1 MNIPM
6 KPSAGLL
13 ILALL
18 FATNL
23 SAQTS
28 MNMEFLGNKNDY
40 PQPNGALGYSACWGY
55 TAPDGRE
62 YAILG
67 TLNGTSIVDITDA
80 PTLREVSFIPGL
92 QTSWREMKTH
102 KQYAF
107 IVTDNTPSGPGVQ
120 IVDLSALPT
129 VAKLVKTFAW
139 IDTINGN
146 AVPSPSVH
154 SVSVSENFLYLNGG
168 GSNGIRILD
177 IHDPLNPV
185 QVGKYSTTYVH
196 DSHIRRDTIFAST
209 IGANGLDIVD
219 ARKKSSPVL
228 IKRIQYV
235 GSGTHNAWT
244 TQDRKYVITT
254 DEVGST
260 PKSLK
265 VWDIRDMQNV
275 SKVAEFSNSAA
286 TVHNVFIKGNLAYVA
301 WYADGLKVVDVS
313 NPLNPQVVGFY
324 DTYPQAQTTSPYVG
338 AWGADPYFPSGKVI
352 ISDMQTGLYVV
363 RYTGDKRGIVSG
375 VVTDAATGAPLP
387 DVLLHFKD
395 AAITR
400 FSGAY
405 GQYIFGYAPGTFE
418 VTIEKPGYVTKQQT
432 ITVVEG
438 STTTVNVT
446 LTNPATAVE
455 QAASPAKFSL
465 SQNYPNPF
473 NPTTTIGFTLDR
485 EEEVVLKV
493 FNLFG
498 EEVQVL
504 VNERRTPGNYAV
516 TLDGTMLPSGVYY
529 YQLTAG
535 DRTSARKM
543 VLMK

>member
-1 MNIPM
+1 LNIQRNPFVN
-6 KPSAGLL
+6 LL
-13 ILALL
+13 LTLVV
-18 FATNL
+18 ATSL

-28 MNMEFLGNKNDY
+28 LNVDFLGNKNDY

-67 TLNGTSIVDITDA
+67 TLNGTSIIDITDA
-80 PTLREVSFIPGL
+80 PTLREVSFIPGPSS
-92 QTSWREMKTH
+92 SWREMKTYR
-102 KQYAF
+102 QYAF
-107 IVTDNTPSGPGVQ
+107 IVTENGTAAGAGLQ
-120 IVDLSALPT
+120 IVDLSALPSPAKLARTYVWVDT
-129 VAKLVKTFAW
+129 VAGTPRPFP
-139 IDTINGN
+139 N
-146 AVPSPSVH
+146 VH

-209 IGANGLDIVD
+209 IGSNGLDIVD
-219 ARKKSSPVL
+219 ARNKSNPVL

-244 TQDRKYVITT
+244 TPDRKFVITT
-254 DEVGST
+254 DEVGT
-260 PKSLK
+260 TNKSLK
-265 VWDIRDMQNV
+265 FWDIRTISNPSM
-275 SKVAEFSNSAA
+275 VAEFTNTISI
-286 TVHNVFIKGNLAYVA
+286 VHNVFVKGNLAYVA
-301 WYADGLKVVDVS
+301 WYADGLKVIDIS
-313 NPLNPQVVGFY
+313 NPLSPQMVGFY
-324 DTYPQAQTTSPYVG
+324 DTYPGNPVANYVG

-375 VVTDAATGAPLP
+375 AVTDAATGAPLA

-400 FSGAY
+400 FSGSN
-405 GQYIFGYAPGTFE
+405 GQYLFGYAPGKFD

-432 ITVVEG
+432 LTVVEG
-438 STTTVNVT
+438 ATTTVNLT
-446 LTNPATAVE
+446 LTNAATAVE
-455 QAASPAKFSL
+455 QATSPQHFSL

-473 NPTTTIGFTLDR
+473 NPSTTINFTLDR
-485 EEEVVLKV
+485 EENVVLKV
-493 FNLFG
+493 FNLYG
-498 EEVQVL
+498 DEVRVL
-504 VNERRTPGNYAV
+504 VNDRRSAGNYHV
-516 TLDGTMLPSGVYY
+516 SLDGTMLPSGVYY

-535 DRTSARKM
+535 GRASAGKM